1 MPIVLAD
8 ANLQPMTVDNFF
20 NEFETHVRESITASG
35 FYKIAR
41 QKADQ
46 MLFTSATLV
55 TEADD
60 AAVLDE
66 RNDRYS
72 QIGETED
79 YLYVHFV
86 L

>member
-8 ANLQPMTVDNFF
+8 ANLSPMTTHGFF
-20 NEFETHVRESITASG
+20 NEHETAVLESITATG
-35 FYKIAR
+35 FYKLAR
-41 QKADQ
+41 QKTDGC
-46 MLFTSATLV
+46 LFTSATLV

-66 RNDRYS
+66 RGDRFS
-72 QIGETED
+72 QVGETED

-86 L
+86 V

>member
-8 ANLQPMTVDNFF
+8 ANLTPMTLDNFF
-20 NEFETHVRESITASG
+20 NEFETHVRDSVTESG

-41 QKADQ
+41 QKTDQ

-60 AAVLDE
+60 SAELDS
-66 RNDRYS
+66 RGDRFS
-72 QIGETED
+72 QVGETED
-79 YLYVHFV
+79 YLYVHFKV
-86 L
+86 

>member
-1 MPIVLAD
+1 MSIVLAD
-8 ANLQPMTVDNFF
+8 ANLATMTTTGFF
-20 NEFETHVRESITASG
+20 NEFETSVVESITATG
-35 FYKIAR
+35 FYKLAR
-41 QKADQ
+41 QKEDQ

-66 RNDRYS
+66 RGDRYS
-72 QIGETED
+72 QVGETED

-86 L
+86 I